1 MNVEAMVDFFLEPY
15 RNATTFN
22 IVLEVL
28 AVLFGIASVWYAKKE
43 HILVYPT
50 GIISTAIYVYICFK
64 FTLYGDLLINVYYT
78 MMSIYGW
85 YMWTRMVKGEH
96 IEITRSDNSDRLKA
110 LGIFVSTGLFVICVY
125 LYFNRFD
132 RITDYFDTFTTGIF
146 FAAMW
151 LMANKK
157 IEHWLL
163 WIAGNIISIPLY
175 FIKGLGFSGI
185 QFTIFLIL
193 AFLGY
198 KEWKRSLNNNR
209 VHA

>member
-1 MNVEAMVDFFLEPY
+1 MNQVFDFFLDPY
-15 RNATTFN
+15 RTATTLN
-22 IVLEVL
+22 IVLEIL

-50 GIISTAIYVYICFK
+50 GIISTAIYVYICYQ
-64 FTLYGDLLINVYYT
+64 FTLYGDLIINIYYT
-78 MMSIYGW
+78 LMSIYGW
-85 YMWTRMVKGEH
+85 YMWARLVKGDH
-96 IEITRSDNSDRLKA
+96 IEITRSTKLDILKTI
-110 LGIFVSTGLFVICVY
+110 GIFVSTALFVVFVY

-157 IEHWLL
+157 IEHWIL
-163 WIAGNIISIPLY
+163 WIGGNIISIPLY

-193 AFLGY
+193 AYLGF
-198 KEWKRSLNNNR
+198 KEWKKSLNNNLQT
-209 VHA
+209 V